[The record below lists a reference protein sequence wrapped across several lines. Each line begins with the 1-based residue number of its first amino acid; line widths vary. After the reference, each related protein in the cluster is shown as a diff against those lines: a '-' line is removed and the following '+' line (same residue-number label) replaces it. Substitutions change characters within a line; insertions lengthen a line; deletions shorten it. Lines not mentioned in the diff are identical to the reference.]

1 MFEFQCSKTGERW
14 YKDEQEFICPIKRK
28 CKEDIKVVGYLIMEI
43 IVNTTGLKLETY
55 EKVSKR

>member
-1 MFEFQCSKTGERW
+1 MNSNVQKLERDGIQ
-14 YKDEQEFICPIKRK
+14 DEQEFICPIKRK
-28 CKEDIKVVGYLIMEI
+28 CKEDIKVVGYLIMEV